1 VAATASAP
9 TAARIRRPPYPWLGP
24 GVWIGGM
31 VPLLAVIVR
40 AYQGTLTA
48 NPIAEAMNYLGLA
61 ALVLLLG
68 SLACTP
74 ARHLFGWTWPA
85 RIRRDLGL
93 LAFAYAVVH
102 FAVYLVLDQTLNL
115 GMVWADI
122 YERPFITVGFAAL
135 VIMVP
140 LALTSTKKS
149 IRDLGYVRWRNLHRL
164 IYVAGALAVIHFIWR
179 VKLDVSQ
186 PMTYAV
192 VLGVLLA
199 VRVMVWY
206 SKRDTTARA

>member
-1 VAATASAP
+1 MAAVA
-9 TAARIRRPPYPWLGP
+9 RPSPVRHGTYPWLGP
-24 GVWIGGM
+24 GVWIGGA

-40 AYQGTLTA
+40 AFQGTLTA
-48 NPIAEAMNYLGLA
+48 NPIAEVMNYLGLA
-61 ALVLLLG
+61 ALVLLVA

-74 ARHLFGWTWPA
+74 ARHLLGWTWPA

-93 LAFAYAVVH
+93 LAFAYAVLH
-102 FAVYLVLDQTLNL
+102 FAVYLFLDQLL
-115 GMVWADI
+115 DLRAVWNDI

-135 VIMVP
+135 VVMVP

-149 IRDLGYVRWRNLHRL
+149 IRNLGYLRWRNLHRL
-164 IYVAGALAVIHFIWR
+164 VYAAGVLAVIHFIWR
-179 VKLDVSQ
+179 VKIDASQ

-199 VRVMVWY
+199 VRIAVWY
-206 SKRDTTARA
+206 SKRDATARA